1 MSLSGRS
8 YPRNDS
14 VSTLSAVV
22 VDAAS
27 FAAWLFLV
35 AVGLTL
41 VFGVLR
47 LLNIAHGAF
56 YSVGAYA
63 AVYAI
68 GASVTL
74 GWATWIQLVAALA
87 AAVAIGAVIGLLTER
102 CILGRLYGYPEPLV
116 LIATYALFLI
126 LDDATKLVSGGG
138 SLYAAQPRDS
148 LGQIGIGG
156 LQYPVYDVALIGV
169 SMMLAAIV
177 WFVLNR
183 TRVGRCVTA
192 VVFDSEISAA
202 MGIHVGRIKTATFM
216 VGAALGCL
224 AGALTAPK
232 IAVSPGMGVEVI
244 VIAFA
249 VVVVG
254 GLGSIPGALL
264 GAAIIGLAR
273 ALTAHLLPELEIFAV
288 YLVMAGVLA
297 VRPFGLLSPAQVR
310 RI

>member
-1 MSLSGRS
+1 VG
-8 YPRNDS
+8 
-14 VSTLSAVV
+14 TLSAII

-41 VFGVLR
+41 IFGVLR

-63 AVYAI
+63 GVYAI
-68 GASVTL
+68 GASVAL
-74 GWATWIQLVAALA
+74 GWGTALQLASALA
-87 AAVAIGAVIGLLTER
+87 AACVIGALIGLLVER
-102 CILGRLYGYPEPLV
+102 CVLHRLYGHAEPLV
-116 LIATYALFLI
+116 LIATYALFLV
-126 LDDATKLVSGGG
+126 LDDLTKLISGGQ

-148 LGQIGIGG
+148 FGQIGIGG
-156 LQYPVYDVALIGV
+156 LQYPLYDVSLIAV
-169 SMMLAAIV
+169 SLLVAAAA
-177 WFVLNR
+177 WYTLNR
-183 TRVGRCVTA
+183 TRIGRCVTA

-202 MGIHVGRIKTATFM
+202 MGIHVGRIKTGTFV
-216 VGAALGCL
+216 VGSMLGCL

-264 GAAIIGLAR
+264 GAAIVGLAR
-273 ALTAHLLPELEIFAV
+273 GLTAHLVPELEVFAV
-288 YLVMAGVLA
+288 YFVMVAVLA
-297 VRPFGLLSPAQVR
+297 ARPHGLLAPAAAR